1 MLAIT
6 IDFSHQRQRCFK
18 CLDRRLAR
26 PFDRPCL
33 GLNGGSVNKVQAE
46 QLCVGGLPIEFG
58 LYVADHKFFHAPRPS
73 KPGKHVR
80 GRVSLL
86 KAIRLDLLSRVH

>member
-1 MLAIT
+1 MLAVAIN
-6 IDFSHQRQRCFK
+6 FSDQRQHCFK

-33 GLNGGSVNKVQAE
+33 GLNGGSVNEVQTE
-46 QLCVGGLPIEFG
+46 QLCVWGLPIEFS
-58 LYVADHKFFHAPRPS
+58 LYVANHKFFHASRPS
-73 KPGKHVR
+73 QPGKHVC
-80 GRVSLL
+80 GGISLL